1 MRAAGLYWL
10 WKALP
15 GALMLRNETVRVA
28 VEALWSNKLRA
39 FLTTLGVVIGS
50 ACIVLVIT
58 VAITG
63 RQYVIGQIEGVG
75 SNLVYANYEVNPQQA
90 VVKSDEITLA
100 DMYAVKASLPNVIE
114 VAGTR
119 GTVAT
124 VVTGGIERSV
134 ALVGVTE
141 RFQAIRNL
149 LILKGRFIDSED
161 IQSRSKSCLITDE
174 LAEKAFPNQ
183 EPVGEHLR
191 VGEISFTVVGVFR
204 ERVGTFGLSEIQRYT
219 VLVPFP
225 LMQYYTGD
233 SSIDV
238 LYAQGSSPD
247 VVESVTQGVEAVVRR
262 RHPGGANY
270 VVQNLSGILG
280 AARSIGTALT
290 IVLLVIG
297 VIAMIVSGIGI
308 MNIMLVTVT
317 ERTREIGIRKAIGAR
332 HSEILQQFLIEAML
346 ISAIGSLLGILI
358 ALAIP
363 VLVRPLLP
371 GNLRVPVPWMS
382 VVLAFVVACST
393 GLFFGYLP
401 ANKAARL
408 DPTESLHYE

>member
-1 MRAAGLYWL
+1 
-10 WKALP
+10 
-15 GALMLRNETVRVA
+15 MLRNETVRVA

-90 VVKSDEITLA
+90 VVKSDEITIP

-247 VVESVTQGVEAVVRR
+247 VVESVTQGVEAVLRS

>member
-1 MRAAGLYWL
+1 
-10 WKALP
+10 
-15 GALMLRNETVRVA
+15 MLRRETWRVA

-50 ACIVLVIT
+50 ACIVLVVT
-58 VAITG
+58 VAVTG
-63 RQYVIGQIEGVG
+63 RRYVIGQIEGVG
-75 SNLVYANYEVNPQQA
+75 ANLVYANYEVSPQQA

-100 DMYAVKASLPNVIE
+100 DMQAVKASIPSVIAA
-114 VAGTR
+114 AGTSQ
-119 GTVAT
+119 VLPST
-124 VVTGGIERSV
+124 VVSNGVQRNVS
-134 ALVGVTE
+134 LVGVTE
-141 RFQAIRNL
+141 QFQVIRNL
-149 LILKGRFIDSED
+149 LILQGRFLDAVD
-161 IQSRSKSCLITDE
+161 MRSRSKVCLITEE
-174 LAEKAFPNQ
+174 LAEVVFGRENPIGKN
-183 EPVGEHLR
+183 LR

-225 LMQYYTGD
+225 LMEYYTGD
-233 SSIDV
+233 ASIDI
-238 LYAQGSSPD
+238 LYAQAATPED
-247 VVESVTQGVEAVVRR
+247 VPGVTREAEALLRS
-262 RHPGGANY
+262 RHPGGTY
-270 VVQNLSGILG
+270 VVQNLSAILN

-297 VIAMIVSGIGI
+297 FIALMVSGIGI

-332 HSEILQQFLIEAML
+332 HREILYQFLIEAIL
-346 ISAIGSLLGILI
+346 ISGIGSLLGILI

-363 VLVRPLLP
+363 VTVRPLLP
-371 GNLRVPVPWMS
+371 GNLRVPVPWLS
-382 VVLAFVVACST
+382 VVIAFLVACST

-408 DPTESLHYE
+408 PPTESLRYE

>member
-1 MRAAGLYWL
+1 M
-10 WKALP
+10 P
-15 GALMLRNETVRVA
+15 RNETVRIA

-50 ACIVLVIT
+50 ACIVLVVT
-58 VAITG
+58 VAVTG

-75 SNLVYANYEVNPQQA
+75 SNIIYANYEVNPQQA
-90 VVKSDEITLA
+90 VVKADEISIS
-100 DMYAVKASLPNVIE
+100 DMNTVKTSLPNVVE

-119 GTVAT
+119 GTAAT
-124 VVTGGIERSV
+124 VVTGGVERSV
-134 ALVGVTE
+134 ALVGVTDG
-141 RFQAIRNL
+141 FQTIRNL

-161 IQSRSKSCLITDE
+161 MKSRSKSCLITDE
-174 LAEKAFPNQ
+174 LAEKAFPNE

-191 VGEISFTVVGVFR
+191 VGEISFTVIGVFR

-225 LMQYYTGD
+225 LMEYYTGD
-233 SSIDV
+233 DSIDV
-238 LYAQGSSPD
+238 LYAQASAPE
-247 VVESVTQGVEAVVRR
+247 VVDSVTQEVEAILRS
-262 RHPGGANY
+262 RHSSGANY

-280 AARSIGTALT
+280 AARAIGTALT
-290 IVLLVIG
+290 IVLLIIG
-297 VIAMIVSGIGI
+297 FIALLVSGIGI

-332 HSEILQQFLIEAML
+332 RSEILQQFLIESIL
-346 ISAIGSLLGILI
+346 ISGIGSVMGILI

-371 GNLRVPVPWMS
+371 GNLRVPVPWVS
-382 VVLAFVVACST
+382 VVLAFGVACST

-401 ANKAARL
+401 ANKAAKL
-408 DPTESLHYE
+408 DPTKSLHYE